1 MGSSRTRGFLMNKYY
16 SEAKLSAYEAIHE
29 AQKIALGPFI
39 FQASR
44 SLVKLGILNK
54 IEDQAEAG
62 LSAKSISE
70 DLSLPLYGVKVLLDM
85 GLSAGIVWFDPE
97 TERYHL
103 NKVGHF
109 LINDEMTR
117 VNMNF
122 AHDVNYAGLAKL
134 DEAITDQKAAG
145 LGEFSKEHETIY
157 PIISQLP
164 EPAKT
169 SWFEFDHFYSD
180 NSFDRVLDKLFS
192 FKPKKIVDI
201 GCNTGKWA
209 LKVLNYDKDVKMILV
224 DLPQQIAVAKEN
236 LKKAGLLERVEFK
249 EVDLLS
255 QDIPQIESADFVF
268 MSQFLDCFSD
278 EQIKMILS
286 KVRKSC
292 EGASLAILELFWDR
306 QKHETASFVMN
317 ATSLYFTAMA
327 NGCSRFYSFTDFK
340 SYLSEEG
347 FNIDEQVDQIA
358 IGGHSLLLCSKK

>member
-1 MGSSRTRGFLMNKYY
+1 MNKYY
-16 SEAKLSAYEAIHE
+16 KESDLSAYEAIHE

-54 IEDQAEAG
+54 IEDAG
-62 LSAKSISE
+62 DSGLTAKAISD
-70 DLSLPLYGVKVLLDM
+70 DLGLPLYGVKVLLDM
-85 GLSAGIVWFDPE
+85 GLSAGVVWYDPE
-97 TERYHL
+97 KKIYHL

-122 AHDVNYAGLAKL
+122 SHDVNYLGLSKL
-134 DEAITDQKAAG
+134 DEAITKQKAAG
-145 LGEFSKEHETIY
+145 LTEFSKEHETIY
-157 PIISQLP
+157 PIISHLP

-192 FKPKKIVDI
+192 YKPQKIVDI

-209 LKVLNYDKDVKMILV
+209 MKVLNYNKDVKMVLV
-224 DLPQQIAVAKEN
+224 DLPQLIAVAKAN
-236 LKKAGLLERVEFK
+236 LEKAGLNDRVEFK

-255 QDIPQIESADFVF
+255 QEIPEIDSADFVF

-278 EQIKMILS
+278 DQIKMILS

-292 EGASLAILELFWDR
+292 AGARLAILELFWDR

-327 NGCSRFYSFTDFK
+327 NGCSRFYSYNDFK
-340 SYLSEEG
+340 EFLSAES
-347 FNIDEQVDQIA
+347 FKIDEQMDQIA
-358 IGGHSLLLCSKK
+358 IGGHSLLVCSKA